1 MPNRAKGSRL
11 YLRNEAGRPPVWII
25 RDGSNRVSTGCTALE
40 RELAGER
47 LRAYLATKH
56 KPDRERG
63 KDPHSVP
70 VADVLNIYVTE
81 RLGSIASPGA
91 LKSRIRFL
99 AGFFGRMTLAEINGA
114 VCRAYVESRGSE
126 QAARRELEDLRAAIR
141 HHWREGLCDREI
153 AVALPP
159 KAQPRERWLTRAEAA
174 HLIWAAWRYRQT
186 QGGVPTDRHMR
197 RHIARFILVG
207 LYTGTRAGAICS
219 ASLVPAVGRG
229 HVDLDAGVFK
239 RLPQGKRET
248 SKRQPTIRIPD
259 RLLAH
264 MRRWRDKGISKSAV
278 IEFDGRPIGSVK
290 KAFAHLVD
298 EVGLKGV
305 TQHTLRHTAVTW
317 AMQRGADPY
326 RAAGFFGM
334 SIQIIQRVYGHHH
347 PDYQRDIGDAVTGRG
362 ARERNGHRGAGSGQV
377 RENKQRKSAPNAT
390 NDINNIR

>member
-1 MPNRAKGSRL
+1 MPNRAKGPRL
-11 YLRNEAGRPPVWII
+11 YLRNGDGRPSVWEI
-25 RDGSNRVSTGCTALE
+25 RDGSHRISTECAALD
-40 RELAGER
+40 RELAER
-47 LRAYLATKH
+47 KLRAYLAAKH

-63 KDPHSVP
+63 KDPYSVP
-70 VADVLNIYVTE
+70 VADVLNIYIAD
-81 RLGSIASPGA
+81 RLASVANAGA
-91 LKSRIRFL
+91 LKSRVRFL
-99 AGFFGRMTLAEINGA
+99 AGFFGRMMLGDINGA
-114 VCRAYVESRGSE
+114 VCRAYAESRGSE

-141 HHWREGLCDREI
+141 HHWREGLSDREI
-153 AVALPP
+153 AIVLPP
-159 KAQPRERWLTRAEAA
+159 KAQPRERWLTRSEAA
-174 HLIWAAWRYRQT
+174 RLLWAAWRYRQT

-197 RHIARFILVG
+197 RHVARFILVG

-248 SKRQPTIRIPD
+248 NKRQPTIRIPD

-278 IEFDGRPIGSVK
+278 IEFDGKPVASVK
-290 KAFAHLVD
+290 KAFARLVD
-298 EVGLKGV
+298 EVRLDGV

-317 AMQRGADPY
+317 AMQSGADPY

-362 ARERNGHRGAGSGQV
+362 AREQNAHSGAGSV
-377 RENKQRKSAPNAT
+377 RVQKNKQRKAASNAT